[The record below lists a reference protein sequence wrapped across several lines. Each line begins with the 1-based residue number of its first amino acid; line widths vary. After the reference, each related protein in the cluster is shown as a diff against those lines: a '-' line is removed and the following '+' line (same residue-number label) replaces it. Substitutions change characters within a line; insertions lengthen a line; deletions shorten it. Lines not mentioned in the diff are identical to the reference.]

1 MKQLLKIHTVIL
13 MFLASM
19 GFAHA
24 APVQPL
30 DQDARAALN
39 ALYDSS
45 PAAKALGEKAK
56 GVLVFPKVHKA
67 AIVLGGQSGEG
78 AMFANGEIVGH
89 YSVSGVLAGLELGA
103 QSFSYAVFFMS
114 DRALQNLHSSNG
126 FELGADPNIV
136 VVDSGAAKELS
147 TTTANADVFAYV
159 YNQKGLMGG
168 VALQGLTIISLDR

>member
-1 MKQLLKIHTVIL
+1 MLKIHTVIL

-39 ALYDSS
+39 ALYASS
-45 PAAKALGEKAK
+45 PAAKALGDKAK
-56 GVLVFPKVHKA
+56 GVLVFPHVHKA

-89 YSVSGVLAGLELGA
+89 YSVSGPLVGPEVGA
-103 QSFSYAVFFMS
+103 QTFAYAMFFMS
-114 DRALQNLHSSNG
+114 DSALQDLRSSNG
-126 FELGADPNIV
+126 FEIGADPNVV
-136 VVDSGAAKELS
+136 VVDSGAAKEIS
-147 TTTANADVFAYV
+147 TTTTRADVYAYV
-159 YNQKGLMGG
+159 FNQKGLMGG
-168 VALQGLTIISLDR
+168 VALQGLTIVSLDR